1 VAVHFIHIPKT
12 GGTAIKHALRTF
24 RGQET
29 RFGPITVHKGH
40 QFRLADVPPG
50 DVALFCLRDP
60 IELFKSAFDSRLHKG
75 APRWFF
81 EWTPAEEQV
90 FTRFPTSHALAL
102 ALASP
107 DPEQRRHGD
116 AAMRSIRHMRGIRRT
131 LGSPREVI
139 ARRKQI
145 IYIGRQETLD
155 ADWERIRALLELPAD
170 VRLPTDPRKAHR
182 RERTDERPLDDAA
195 KAALR
200 EWYAREYEILRVC
213 DRLRAA
219 NGWNGERPQP
229 RLAWSL
235 ALTRYSPLRRLA
247 RA

>member
-1 VAVHFIHIPKT
+1 VHFIHIGKT
-12 GGTAIKHALRTF
+12 GGTAIKHALRPV
-24 RGQET
+24 RSRET
-29 RFGPITVHKGH
+29 PFGPIMVHRGH

-60 IELFKSAFDSRLHKG
+60 IALFLSAFDSRLRKG
-75 APRWFF
+75 QPRFYF
-81 EWTPAEEQV
+81 EWTPAEEEV
-90 FTRFPTSHALAL
+90 FTRFPTPHALAL

-107 DPEQRRHGD
+107 DPEHRGHAD
-116 AAMRSIRHMRGIRRT
+116 AAMRSIRHLRGIRRT
-131 LGSPREVI
+131 LGTPRDVI

-145 IYIGRQETLD
+145 VYIGRQETLD
-155 ADWERIRALLELPAD
+155 ADWERIRALLELPDD

-182 RERTDERPLDDAA
+182 RERSDERPLDEAA

-235 ALTRYSPLRRLA
+235 ALTRYRPLRRLA